1 MSGSHWPVCLFSLY
15 AMVTPD
21 HHPRIKRHAI
31 SCSIP
36 ASKRKARQEIVRESG
51 YKRGGRRPLASYSR
65 SSLRS
70 SGHQIQRHDQTLR
83 PFSPTRQLAVPED
96 LPSSSLS
103 TAFACFSFLF
113 CIIAGVWFSHFLA
126 ICSDSTTSSRSKMM
140 SLETLQFLLIIMR
153 KFWHK
158 SLPFSCLSIHTLLPI
173 EKRGTD
179 SCLTLTSSHAVEE
192 LSLFEEKDTSASD
205 FCDHR
210 PDGTYADTSSDCRKF
225 FVCEKRHQYK
235 FSCPTGSRFFQRF
248 EECSTVGPDEEASFN
263 CREMTDS
270 AHIGS
275 QSLHM
280 DEAMKETHAYETIRR
295 MDSAPNREKRVL
307 TPETIE
313 TREQLADYLKA
324 MISSDKSSAH
334 SVADS
339 DPLTHEHAFRKQRAL
354 SPCEAARQASQ

>member
-1 MSGSHWPVCLFSLY
+1 M
-15 AMVTPD
+15 
-21 HHPRIKRHAI
+21 
-31 SCSIP
+31 
-36 ASKRKARQEIVRESG
+36 VRESG

-70 SGHQIQRHDQTLR
+70 GGHQIQDTTTRLSHFS
-83 PFSPTRQLAVPED
+83 PFSPSRQLAVLED
-96 LPSSSLS
+96 LPSFSPFSTTFTCLS
-103 TAFACFSFLF
+103 FCVIASF
-113 CIIAGVWFSHFLA
+113 WFSHFLT

-153 KFWHK
+153 KFGHK
-158 SLPFSCLSIHTLLPI
+158 SLPFCCLPIHILLPI
-173 EKRGTD
+173 EKRVTD
-179 SCLTLTSSHAVEE
+179 SCLTLTSSHGVEE

-248 EECSTVGPDEEASFN
+248 EECSTVGSDEEASFN

-270 AHIGS
+270 AHTGS

-295 MDSAPNREKRVL
+295 MDSAPNPEKRVL
-307 TPETIE
+307 SPEAIE
-313 TREQLADYLKA
+313 TREQLANYLKA
-324 MISSDKSSAH
+324 MISSDKSSGHATT
-334 SVADS
+334 DS